1 MDVCVFAQR
10 KREIP
15 VVLFSNYDNS
25 VYWHSMGKKVLQI
38 ENWFSIKYDITV
50 DSSWILTPSTRFT
63 KINNFSTN
71 AINVQFGESMHG
83 LIKKKLALHAV
94 LFYTLIDDFFF
105 TNFFFSKK
113 FSGFFLGK
121 II

>member
-1 MDVCVFAQR
+1 MLFFRPIFWIHFYGRVCVCVQR

-38 ENWFSIKYDITV
+38 ENGFSIKYDKTV
-50 DSSWILTPSTRFT
+50 DSSCILTPSTRFT
-63 KINNFSTN
+63 KINNFSSN

-83 LIKKKLALHAV
+83 LINKSSH
-94 LFYTLIDDFFF
+94 FTLFFF
-105 TNFFFSKK
+105 TH
-113 FSGFFLGK
+113 
-121 II
+121 